1 MSNPILSV
9 KNLNVSYGKQ
19 QILNGLSF
27 EIEKGD
33 YVGIVGAN
41 GSGKT
46 TLVRVLLGLIQPNSG
61 DVKFSRGKDT
71 AIGYLPQRTL
81 VNDSFFPAQVD
92 EIVGTGLM
100 GSPEGRLMKRSEKQQ
115 RIKDTLTLL
124 NMDGFLKRKIG
135 SLSIGQQQRVLLAR
149 ALVSRP
155 DLLILD
161 EPTSSLDPKIREEF
175 YEMLHHLHL
184 KHQVTILQVSH
195 DVSSMDLYMNKL
207 LLMGFDEVLFGNYQ
221 DLKDSHG
228 GHIHGLEIQPKGRIE

>member
-1 MSNPILSV
+1 MSNTVLTVNNLS
-9 KNLNVSYGKQ
+9 VSYGKQ
-19 QILNGLSF
+19 QILKHLNF

-33 YVGIVGAN
+33 YVGIVGSN

-46 TLVRVLLGLIQPNSG
+46 TLVRTLLGLITPTEGDIKFVSG
-61 DVKFSRGKDT
+61 RDT

-100 GSPEGRLMKRSEKQQ
+100 GSPDGRLMKRAEKQK

-195 DVSSMDLYMNKL
+195 DVTSMDLYMNKL
-207 LLMGFDEVLFGNYQ
+207 LLMSFDEVIFGNYQ

-228 GHIHGLEIQPKGRIE
+228 DHIHGLEHQQKGRA